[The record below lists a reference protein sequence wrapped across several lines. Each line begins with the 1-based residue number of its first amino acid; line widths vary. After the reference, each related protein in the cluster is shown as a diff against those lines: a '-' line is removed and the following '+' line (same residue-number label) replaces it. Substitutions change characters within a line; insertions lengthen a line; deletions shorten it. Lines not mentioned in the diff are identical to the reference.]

1 MEKIT
6 EIKSLIKSLKTM
18 NILKYS
24 LFCIV
29 VLFLQLTACNKK
41 TNNSTSEA
49 SNSISKYQNIPID
62 TTRRLIG
69 PCEPSIYIN
78 PLNTNEI
85 VAGSVLNTVYTSKDG
100 GKSWDMKKM
109 KSSLGVFGDPV
120 ITADF
125 QGNFYF
131 AHLSDPDGSGWSSD
145 NLLDRIVVQRSED
158 GGKTWSDGGYAGLNR
173 PKDQDKQ
180 WLVVNPENNEIY
192 MTWTEFDLYNSKK
205 EEDKSRILFSKSTD
219 KGDTWS
225 KGVMINEFSGDCLDG
240 DNTTEGAVP
249 AVGANGEIY
258 VAWSYNNKIYF
269 DKSLDGGTT
278 WMKKDIIAATQPGGW
293 TFEIPGI
300 SRCNGL
306 PITAVDRNSG
316 TIYINWTD
324 QRNGE
329 KDTDVWITKSTDGG
343 DTWSKPKR
351 VNDDPAG
358 KQQFL
363 TWMSIDQTDGT
374 VYTVFY
380 DRRAH
385 EDNATDVYMAYS
397 KDGGETFINEKIS
410 AESFKPNAFNFFGD
424 YNNISAHNGIV
435 RPIWTRADGVRL
447 SVWTALIDMK

>member
-1 MEKIT
+1 
-6 EIKSLIKSLKTM
+6 M
-18 NILKYS
+18 NIFKIS
-24 LFCIV
+24 LFTS
-29 VLFLQLTACNKK
+29 VLLLLQFTACNKK
-41 TNNSTSEA
+41 TTDSTVETTV
-49 SNSISKYQNIPID
+49 SNSKYPNIPID
-62 TTRRLIG
+62 TTRRLVG
-69 PCEPSIYIN
+69 PCEPSIFVN

-85 VAGSVLNTVYTSKDG
+85 VAGSVMNSVYTSKDG
-100 GKSWDMKKM
+100 GKTWDMKRLT
-109 KSSLGVFGDPV
+109 SPLGVYGDPV
-120 ITADF
+120 IMADF

-131 AHLSDPDGSGWSSD
+131 AHLSDPDGSGWSSE

-158 GGKTWSDGGYAGLNR
+158 GGKTWSDGGFAGLNH

-180 WLVVNPENNEIY
+180 WLAVHPTTNELY

-205 EEDKSRILFSKSTD
+205 DSDKSRILFSKSSD
-219 KGDTWS
+219 KGETWS
-225 KGVMINEFSGDCLDG
+225 KAVMINEFSGDCLDG
-240 DNTTEGAVP
+240 DETTEGAVP

-258 VAWSYNNKIYF
+258 VAWAYKEKIYF
-269 DKSLDGGTT
+269 DKSLDGGAT
-278 WMKKDIIAATQPGGW
+278 WLNKDVVAADQPGGW

-316 TIYINWTD
+316 AIYINWTD

-329 KDTDVWITKSTDGG
+329 NDTDVWIVKSTDGG
-343 DTWSKPKR
+343 ETWSAPKR
-351 VNDDPAG
+351 VNDDEAG

-374 VYTVFY
+374 IYTVFY
-380 DRRAH
+380 DRRGYK
-385 EDNATDVYMAYS
+385 DSNTDVYMAYS
-397 KDGGETFINEKIS
+397 KDGGATFINEKIS
-410 AESFKPNAFNFFGD
+410 DKPFKPNAFNFFGD